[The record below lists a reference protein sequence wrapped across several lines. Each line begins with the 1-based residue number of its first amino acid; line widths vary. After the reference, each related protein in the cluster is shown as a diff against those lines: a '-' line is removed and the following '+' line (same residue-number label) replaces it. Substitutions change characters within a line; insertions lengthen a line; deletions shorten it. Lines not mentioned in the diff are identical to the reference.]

1 MIADDITVNTL
12 LISCCKEYAALLRQS
27 MESDG
32 INGNIHR
39 IDASLDAMVRI
50 RELCR
55 DRSERRP
62 DFILFDCSEPEPA
75 QLDMLRQLAFGSGRS
90 PVPVVVMTSPETE
103 TILQSSR
110 FDDGGAVMFSPI
122 TLDNLVATLKRK
134 RRSRFLRA
142 LSVIYA
148 IGPVLVKAPAALFSR
163 QEESLALTA

>member
-1 MIADDITVNTL
+1 MIANDITVNTL
-12 LISCCKEYAALLRQS
+12 LISCCRDCATHLRQS

-39 IDASLDAMVRI
+39 IDAHVDAIGRI

-55 DRSERRP
+55 DKSERRP
-62 DFILFDCSEPEPA
+62 DFILFDLSEPDPEL
-75 QLDMLRQLAFGSGRS
+75 LDMLRQLAFGSGRS
-90 PVPVVVMTSPETE
+90 PVPVVVLTSPETE
-103 TILQSSR
+103 SILQSSQ

-122 TLDNLVATLKRK
+122 SLENLVATLRSK

-148 IGPVLVKAPAALFSR
+148 IGPVLVQAPAKLFSH
-163 QEESLALTA
+163 QDEGLALSA